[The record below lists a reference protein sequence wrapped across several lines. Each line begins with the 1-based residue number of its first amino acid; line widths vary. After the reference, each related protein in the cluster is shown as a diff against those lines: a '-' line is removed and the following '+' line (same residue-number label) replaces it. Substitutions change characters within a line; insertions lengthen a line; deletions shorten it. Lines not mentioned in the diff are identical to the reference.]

1 MASTYS
7 TSLKL
12 ELIGDG
18 EQSGIWGQTTN
29 NNLGT
34 LLEQAITGVVDITMA
49 NANYTLTNFNGVSDE
64 SRNAVLVA
72 GGTNAA
78 LRDIIAPLVEKLYV
92 VKNNTVGGFG
102 VRIIGSSGTGVTV
115 PSGATVWVYCD
126 GTNFNAINT
135 ESVGNFEVNGNL
147 TVTGNTNAV
156 AATYTGNVA
165 ALNLSTANV
174 TATGAGAFTGNVS
187 AANFTGAGLTITSI
201 NASNISAGTI
211 ANARTTAA
219 SANGASTIVARDAN
233 GSFAGNVVTAT
244 LFSGSGASLTSIPNS
259 ATTAASANGA
269 STIVARDSNGS
280 FAANVGTF
288 VSISGAV
295 SGNGANLTNINASNI
310 SSGTIANARTTGS
323 ASNGASTIVLR
334 DSNGSFAGNV
344 ITGVTGTFS
353 GNVSA
358 LNVSTANVAATGN
371 VSANN
376 VTITTTLTGNNAN
389 LSGTVRMTSTGA
401 VLVPA
406 GTTGERP
413 TAATGLFRFN
423 SSLTRFEGYN
433 GASWGT
439 LGGATGGGNDQ
450 IFYENGQNV
459 TTDYTISGT
468 KNAMSAGPITIDGG
482 ATVTVDTGANWVIV

>member
-29 NNLGT
+29 TNLGT

-64 SRNAVLVA
+64 SRNAVLVV

-102 VRIIGSSGTGVTV
+102 VRIIGVSGTGVTV

-156 AATYTGNVA
+156 AATYTGNVV
-165 ALNLSTANV
+165 ALNYSTA
-174 TATGAGAFTGNVS
+174 GNVS
-187 AANFTGAGLTITSI
+187 ATNLIGAGLTITSI

-219 SANGASTIVARDAN
+219 SANGASTIVARDSN

-280 FAANVGTF
+280 FSANVGNF
-288 VSISGAV
+288 VTVTGLIA
-295 SGNGANLTNINASNI
+295 GNGANLTNINASNI
-310 SSGTIANARTTGS
+310 SSGTIANARTT
-323 ASNGASTIVLR
+323 AATANGASTIVLR

-344 ITGVTGTFS
+344 GTFTNIAGGTANFS
-353 GNVSA
+353 GNV
-358 LNVSTANVAATGN
+358 VMTG
-371 VSANN
+371 
-376 VTITTTLTGNNAN
+376 
-389 LSGTVRMTSTGA
+389 TGA
-401 VLVPA
+401 FTAPN
-406 GTTGERP
+406 GTTVQRP
-413 TAATGLFRFN
+413 GTPADGMLRYNTDED
-423 SSLTRFEGYN
+423 SFEGYIDGAWGGISGAQAN
-433 GASWGT
+433 GC
-439 LGGATGGGNDQ
+439 
-450 IFYENGQNV
+450 IYENNV
-459 TTDYTISGT
+459 DITGSYTLTTG
-468 KNAMSAGPITIDGG
+468 KNGFSVGPITIASG
-482 ATVTVDTGANWVIV
+482 ATVSVPSGQRWLIF